1 VEYSFCCIYK
11 LEMYPYLGKSTRF
24 ILFVLERIRATS
36 LAVTTRI
43 LELIVL
49 CWLSVYYVSETLVL
63 TVTPSVFR
71 RQKNLGG
78 KVVLLT
84 GGAGGVGQELA
95 LRLAKHKAR
104 VVIWDYN
111 EKALEKVVEKI
122 EAEGYKV
129 HAYPV
134 DVSDK
139 KNVYKYAE
147 IVKSDVGHVDV
158 VINNAGVVCGQTFLD
173 IPDYMIEKTF
183 KVNILAHY
191 WVSGK
196 SPVIHTKPRQI

>member
-1 VEYSFCCIYK
+1 MQSVF
-11 LEMYPYLGKSTRF
+11 LRF
-24 ILFVLERIRATS
+24 ILFVLEWTRATS

-111 EKALEKVVEKI
+111 EKGTSQI
-122 EAEGYKV
+122 EAYQ
-129 HAYPV
+129 
-134 DVSDK
+134 S
-139 KNVYKYAE
+139 
-147 IVKSDVGHVDV
+147 KSK
-158 VINNAGVVCGQTFLD
+158 CERKFTTF
-173 IPDYMIEKTF
+173 E
-183 KVNILAHY
+183 
-191 WVSGK
+191 
-196 SPVIHTKPRQI
+196 